1 MSVDKK
7 DAGAA
12 DGNGLCRRRRHWSE
26 AEKRRI
32 VAESYEP
39 GESVSRVARRHDVNA
54 NQLFTWRRQLGQ
66 QALGAPASGF
76 VPMVLAED
84 PACGSTVMGE
94 KPSASAAEDAKA
106 GLPPPTGRIEILLD
120 GGRRMIV
127 DRAVDTEV
135 LARIVAVL
143 EGQ

>member
-1 MSVDKK
+1 MSGDVD
-7 DAGAA
+7 DGGA
-12 DGNGLCRRRRHWSE
+12 GNGNGFRRRRRHWSE

-39 GESVSRVARRHDVNA
+39 GASVSRVARRHDVNA

-66 QALGAPASGF
+66 QDLGAPASGF
-76 VPMVLAED
+76 VPMVIAED
-84 PACGSTVMGE
+84 AGCGSGVTDE
-94 KPSASAAEDAKA
+94 KPSAPTAEDAKA
-106 GLPPPTGRIEILLD
+106 GLPPATGRIEIVLD

-127 DRAVDTEV
+127 DRAVDTTV